1 MTEPGQTDDYSVTD
15 HINAIIEHCGTG
27 IIDYCIYDTGEIVP
41 EFIKK
46 YKDRHSR
53 AIKCLEEGLDESLS
67 FYAFPSVEA
76 KKISS
81 TNMLER
87 LNREI
92 RRRTSVISIFP
103 NEKSYTRLVT
113 MHLIEYSKDWS
124 ITCVEYLSPQTI
136 RPLLN

>member
-1 MTEPGQTDDYSVTD
+1 MNE
-15 HINAIIEHCGTG
+15 AEARKRA
-27 IIDYCIYDTGEIVP
+27 E